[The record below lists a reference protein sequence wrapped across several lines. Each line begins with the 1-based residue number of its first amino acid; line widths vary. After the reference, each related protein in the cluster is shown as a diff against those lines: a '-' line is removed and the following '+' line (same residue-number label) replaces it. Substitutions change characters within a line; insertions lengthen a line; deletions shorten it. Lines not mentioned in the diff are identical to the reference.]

1 MSPISNNYINIWIL
15 SLLFVPVYFMDF
27 DVSTFNPENMT
38 DYQEDLKSL
47 SVSPVEDWLKE
58 ILLMIIGHRSL
69 TLLNT
74 IWISLKLISQTITNV
89 LSCTFAPQPP
99 VGPPNS
105 QFSGRT
111 SPVNIV

>member
-1 MSPISNNYINIWIL
+1 MAQNGDRRKFIVRSSDELIKNYINIWIL

-58 ILLMIIGHRSL
+58 ILLMIIGHRL
-69 TLLNT
+69 E
-74 IWISLKLISQTITNV
+74 
-89 LSCTFAPQPP
+89 
-99 VGPPNS
+99 
-105 QFSGRT
+105 
-111 SPVNIV
+111 